1 MNSKLTEWLVKPL
14 VEGIE
19 LDVEVGDTVLMGKF
33 KNKRVKV
40 KSIDTNEKGDV
51 LINGRPALKFRP
63 LPKPKDDDSEEQLE
77 EKAKRDYKDEY
88 KKFQSSKKMK
98 KYRAELNKYN
108 RQKGTYGNGDKKDAS
123 HKNGKIS
130 GYEDQS
136 KNRGRREK
144 SRLKKEE
151 INENKIS
158 LRVPQDIKKIYKLF
172 RQAKKE
178 LYIVGGAVRDA
189 ILGKSPK
196 DFDLATNAKPDE
208 VEKIAKR
215 GGFKTIAVGKK
226 FGVVVV
232 GGHEIATF
240 RKDIGKGRR
249 PKAVDFSDIK
259 GDVNRRDLTINSLF
273 YDIDRNEVVDLTGG
287 LQDLKDKIVRTVGKA
302 SERFDE
308 DPLRKLRALRFQ
320 AVIGG
325 KMDKDTEIA
334 LMKNPSLQ
342 GVSRE
347 RIREEFIKGIQKG
360 KSQKLFMEA
369 LDKFGFT
376 KQMFPKLN
384 ISKPYPNVKDF
395 ILFLSFILRA
405 NKIDKLPKIL
415 NQLKYSGD
423 DVKNITFLVYLNDFK
438 PSNIYNVKKAQERT
452 SLTPNQI
459 ISYGKMIGKDFK
471 KLVNFKLSVRPGGKQ
486 FVGLRGSQI
495 GDKIKELEK
504 KLYLGEGVI
513 NERKPGFDSVHTK
526 SSFQGLF
533 GGYYAKYMPLSTKFI
548 QKMIGKEKVSVF
560 HVSSVE
566 GAEKIKRIIGKK
578 STLSTFTKVDKGEK
592 LAKGRGIQTEGGVIF
607 QIEGTLLVAS
617 TQDMQSFPDK
627 TGRRWVPPWRLA
639 GKVAG
644 EKIAKEVNA
653 GIKKLKIDYT
663 VWRDLEWDTKQ
674 KVQDRLEKEKD
685 GDWSWNEV
693 EEEARKILNP
703 IKAKWIK
710 KYVDMCYKILR
721 KYQPQIKRHILSQK
735 DKPSE
740 YGWNEILVN
749 QIHIQDIFLIDSLM
763 YKNPGYRD
771 PFIKEMEKIANGKVT
786 VGKPAQFR
794 KWFNE
799 RGGVINEMLNF
810 PNYIKQNSALPG
822 NQKDG
827 EHRYYNPD
835 TVGLKTKDSD
845 LKTIMKKKKKKKDE
859 AARIPRKKGQHRGS
873 SSHSDLYTDENPKG
887 TIKGL
892 KFATVKDAEKSVNK
906 IKSSGKSHAHKI
918 QAAVAMEQR
927 AREMGKKSQAA
938 VYRKFINQMK
948 KKTKEKNEGW
958 SDKYKKSINCD
969 NPKGFSQKA
978 HCDGKKKNEE
988 FGAPAGVIPSP
999 SRKMVKKMKKKGNTS
1014 VPYGSGYKKFE
1025 NLKKTLDTYMENVVY
1040 SSMENG
1046 DITTISE
1053 QKIKKVVGI
1062 YGGRYQPFGPHH
1074 LKTYKW
1080 LKSKVDDAYIT
1091 TSDIKK
1097 PPRHPMNFAEKV
1109 RHMVKMGVPKNRI
1122 VKEKVPLKAE
1132 NVLKK
1137 YDPAT
1142 TAVVYIFG
1150 EKDAGRL
1157 AGGRKKSGG
1166 LSYFQDYK
1174 KNKKNLKGYEEHGY
1188 FMTAPHQSVRVGGK
1202 EVSGTVMRQLLG
1214 SPDYEKDREKLFKKA
1229 FGYFDKGV
1237 FQMMNN
1243 KFKKLFETFDKFIQ
1257 EVDINKLI
1265 KEASDRAGVPIDDGP
1280 PTYYDGFDDYKTHT
1294 TQWID
1299 SMYPKSMG
1307 WEIVQYILSPNA
1319 SDPGLD
1325 FTTRMNKVPTVAYGR
1340 KGAGPY
1346 GERFGEDDPVIA
1358 YKDWIEKVVGGL
1370 DYEIVK
1376 WMGLTPNEK
1385 NVTGVPVEAPALPG
1399 VQTQDQNT
1407 QRASELDLTPKED
1420 EMGDRIKQMQESFIN
1435 ETKELLLMGGA
1446 YGHMSHPFDDNNLTF
1461 SDLKTIIINGI
1472 GGKLDREDGVTEKLD
1487 GQNLMVS
1494 WIDGKLKAARNKG
1507 HLKNFGKTAP
1517 DTKGVKSI
1525 FSGRGNIEKAFV
1537 GAMKDLEKSIG
1548 SLSDKQKEKVF
1559 GNGKRWMN
1567 LEVMYPATANVVDY
1581 DVAEIVFH
1589 GTLEYDESGRPIGQ
1603 PKDSARMLAGM
1614 IKQTNNHIQKMF
1626 KIGKPNFLTVPK
1638 VQDFGK
1644 KKNMFLGKLK
1654 KLQSQYSLSD
1664 RDTLGEYHE
1673 AYWREYIYNASKQ
1686 FGVKLKPAQF
1696 AKLIRRWAYF
1706 DKSYKIQ
1713 EIRKDFGENPKFLDW
1728 IINTDKLDHN
1738 KMFKDNIKPF
1748 EILFFQVGAEI
1759 LKNISGYMA
1768 VNPKRTIQKMR
1779 KEMISAMKDLQK
1791 PDNIE
1796 KLKKLKLQIQ
1806 KLQKIG
1812 GLDAIVPSEGI
1823 VFKYKG
1829 KVYKFTGAF
1838 APINQI
1844 LGSIKFG

>member
-1 MNSKLTEWLVKPL
+1 
-14 VEGIE
+14 
-19 LDVEVGDTVLMGKF
+19 
-33 KNKRVKV
+33 
-40 KSIDTNEKGDV
+40 
-51 LINGRPALKFRP
+51 
-63 LPKPKDDDSEEQLE
+63 
-77 EKAKRDYKDEY
+77 
-88 KKFQSSKKMK
+88 MK

-151 INENKIS
+151 INENKIT
-158 LRVPQDIKKIYKLF
+158 LRVPNDIKKIYKLF
-172 RQAKKE
+172 RQSKKE

-208 VEKIAKR
+208 VEKIAKK
-215 GGFKTIAVGKK
+215 GGFKTISVGKK

-334 LMKNPSLQ
+334 LMKNPSLT

-395 ILFLSFILRA
+395 ILFLAIVLRT
-405 NKIDKLPKIL
+405 NKVDKLPKIL

-423 DVKNITFLVYLNDFK
+423 EVKNITFLVYLNDFK
-438 PSNIYNVKKAQERT
+438 PSNIYNVKKAQEKT
-452 SLTPNQI
+452 TLTPNQI

-471 KLVNFKLSVRPGGKQ
+471 KLVNFKLSVRPGGKE
-486 FVGLRGSQI
+486 FVGLKGPEI

-513 NERKPGFDSVHTK
+513 NEAEPKFQSVHTR
-526 SSFQGLF
+526 SSFDQTF
-533 GGYYAKYMPLSTKFI
+533 GGFYANYVPLSTKFM
-548 QKMIGKEKVSVF
+548 QKIIGKEKVSVF
-560 HVSSVE
+560 HV
-566 GAEKIKRIIGKK
+566 GAAELKSDIQQVGRIVGKK
-578 STLSTFTKVDKGEK
+578 SSLSTFTAVDKGEK
-592 LAKGRGIQTEGGVIF
+592 LAKGQGIQSKGGVIY

-617 TQDMQSFPDK
+617 TRDIQSTPDK
-627 TGRRWVPPWRLA
+627 TGRRWVPPYHLA
-639 GKVAG
+639 GKGAG
-644 EKIAKEVNA
+644 GKMYDELKKGVEKN
-653 GIKKLKIDYT
+653 KID
-663 VWRDLEWDTKQ
+663 RREWDKIQ
-674 KVQDRLEKEKD
+674 DKVDAEVRKKTGY
-685 GDWSWNEV
+685 GDTQYDHQAHDENL
-693 EEEARKILNP
+693 K
-703 IKAKWIK
+703 KALGPYKREWIK
-710 KYVDMCYKILR
+710 KYIDMCYKIMR
-721 KYQPQIKRHILSQK
+721 KYAPQIKRHILSQK
-735 DKPSE
+735 DKKSE
-740 YGWNEILVN
+740 HGWNEIVVN
-749 QIHIQDIFLIDSLM
+749 QIHIQDVFMLKRVGQYDSI
-763 YKNPGYRD
+763 R
-771 PFIKEMEKIANGKVT
+771 KEVEKIAKGKVT
-786 VGKPAQFR
+786 VGTPAQFR
-794 KWFNE
+794 KWYNE
-799 RGGVINEMLNF
+799 RGGI
-810 PNYIKQNSALPG
+810 I
-822 NQKDG
+822 
-827 EHRYYNPD
+827 
-835 TVGLKTKDSD
+835 
-845 LKTIMKKKKKKKDE
+845 
-859 AARIPRKKGQHRGS
+859 
-873 SSHSDLYTDENPKG
+873 
-887 TIKGL
+887 
-892 KFATVKDAEKSVNK
+892 
-906 IKSSGKSHAHKI
+906 
-918 QAAVAMEQR
+918 
-927 AREMGKKSQAA
+927 
-938 VYRKFINQMK
+938 
-948 KKTKEKNEGW
+948 
-958 SDKYKKSINCD
+958 
-969 NPKGFSQKA
+969 
-978 HCDGKKKNEE
+978 NEE

-999 SRKMVKKMKKKGNTS
+999 SRKGVKKNKTNKK
-1014 VPYGSGYKKFE
+1014 SGYKKVE
-1025 NLKKTLDTYMENVVY
+1025 NLQKNLDSYMKKALYL
-1040 SSMENG
+1040 SMENG
-1046 DITTISE
+1046 DNATISE

-1080 LKSKVDDAYIT
+1080 LKSQVDDAYIT

-1142 TAVVYIFG
+1142 TAVIYIFG

-1157 AGGRKKSGG
+1157 AGGKKKSGG

-1174 KNKKNLKGYEEHGY
+1174 KNKNNLKGYEEHGY
-1188 FMTAPHQSVRVGGK
+1188 FMTAPHQSVKVGGK

-1214 SPDYEKDREKLFKKA
+1214 SPDYEQDREKLFKQA
-1229 FGYFDKGV
+1229 FGYYDKGV

-1243 KFKKLFETFDKFIQ
+1243 KFKKLFETIDKFIQ
-1257 EVDINKLI
+1257 EIDLGKLL
-1265 KEASDRAGVPIDDGP
+1265 KEASDRAAVPIDDGP

-1294 TQWID
+1294 TQWINK
-1299 SMYPKSMG
+1299 MYITDREPGMG

-1319 SDPGLD
+1319 NDPGLD

-1358 YKDWIEKVVGGL
+1358 YKDWIEKVVGTL
-1370 DYEIVK
+1370 DFEILK
-1376 WMGLTPNEK
+1376 WMGLTPDTK

-1407 QRASELDLTPKED
+1407 QRAINLDLTPAED
-1420 EMGDRIKQMQESFIN
+1420 EMGDRIKQMQESFIK

-1507 HLKNFGKTAP
+1507 HLRNFGKTAP
-1517 DTKGVKSI
+1517 DTKGVASI
-1525 FSGRGNIEKAFV
+1525 FSGRGDIKKAFV
-1537 GAMKDLEKSIG
+1537 GAMRDLEKAIG

-1567 LEVMYPATANVVDY
+1567 LEVMYPATANVIDY

-1614 IKQTNNHIQKMF
+1614 IKQVNQSIQKTF
-1626 KIGKPNFLTVPK
+1626 KIGKPNFLKVPK
-1638 VQDFGK
+1638 HQDYD
-1644 KKNMFLGKLK
+1644 KLK
-1654 KLQSQYSLSD
+1654 NTYLGRLKRLQSTYGLND
-1664 RDTLGEYHE
+1664 KNTLGEYHE
-1673 AYWREYIYNASKQ
+1673 AYWREYIFNASKQ

-1696 AKLIRRWAYF
+1696 AKLVRRWAYF

-1713 EIRKDFGENPKFLDW
+1713 EIRSDYKDNPKFVEW
-1728 IINTDKLDHN
+1728 IVNTDKFDHT
-1738 KMFKDNIKPF
+1738 KIFKDNIKPF
-1748 EILFFQVGAEI
+1748 EVLFFDVGAQI

-1768 VNPKRTIQKMR
+1768 VNPDKSVQKVR
-1779 KEMISAMKDLQK
+1779 DEMEKAYRDLSK
-1791 PDNIE
+1791 KDNIE
-1796 KLKKLKLQIQ
+1796 KLKKLKTQIE
-1806 KLQKIG
+1806 KLNAIG
-1812 GLDAIVPSEGI
+1812 GLKSIVPSEGI

-1844 LGSIKFG
+1844 LGSLKFG